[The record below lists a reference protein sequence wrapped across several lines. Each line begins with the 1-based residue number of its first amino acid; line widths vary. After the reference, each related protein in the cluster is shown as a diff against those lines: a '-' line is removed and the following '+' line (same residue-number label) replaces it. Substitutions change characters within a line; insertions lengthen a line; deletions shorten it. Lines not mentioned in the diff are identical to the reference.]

1 MTTSATYVLGT
12 AEMATRQTEELAQ
25 LARLIRVWML
35 KSTHGAASGH
45 PTSGMSA
52 TELMTDLFFGG
63 TLRYDKTNPDHP
75 NNDRVIFS
83 KGHASPLLYA
93 LWAAAGVV
101 PEDELMT
108 YRQYQSRLEGHP
120 TSRFS
125 YAEAATGSLGQGLSI
140 GLGMALAAKHLDQL
154 DYRTFVLLGDS
165 EMAEG
170 SNWEAIQLAAHY
182 QLDNLVG
189 IIDVNR
195 LGQRGE
201 TMYGHDIDAYRK
213 RIEPFGWRTILVE
226 DGHDHEQVLG
236 AFEQASESEG
246 RPVMLIARTIK
257 GQGVSFLADTNGRH
271 GKALKDDELQKAL
284 EELGEVDTS
293 LRGSLVSP
301 EDRQPASGEGAGD
314 QQSRAADGLAYK
326 IGEEVATR
334 AAYGSA
340 LKRIAGRH
348 PNLVALDGEV
358 SNSTHAE
365 DLRDDRPDRFFEMFI
380 AEQNMVGTATGL
392 ALRGKVPFV
401 STFAAFFTRAFDQI
415 RMSRHSDATIKFVG
429 SHAGVSIGEDG
440 PSQMGLED
448 IAMFRSV
455 PDSVVLYPSDAVSTE
470 RLVEAMAQHPGIAY
484 LRATRGKTPVIYRSD
499 EPFPIGGAK
508 VVRTGEHDQLT
519 VVAAGITL
527 HEAIKAYEQLR
538 DEEIP
543 IRVVDL
549 YSVKPLCKAT
559 LRAAAR
565 ETGRIITVEDHYS
578 AGGIGEAVC
587 QSLSSER
594 IPIRSLAVKQRPR
607 SGDSE
612 TLMDASG
619 ISARKIVQAVHE
631 LLESTDSEP
640 GGPRHAPRSGKHDD
654 EDVQTAS
661 EESFPASD
669 SPSWTSSG

>member
-1 MTTSATYVLGT
+1 
-12 AEMATRQTEELAQ
+12 MATRRTEELTE

-35 KSTHGAASGH
+35 TSTHGAASGH

-63 TLRYDKTNPDHP
+63 TLRYDKDDPDHP

-93 LWAAAGVV
+93 LWAAAGAVS
-101 PEDELMT
+101 EDELMT
-108 YRQYQSRLEGHP
+108 YRQFHSRLEGHP

-140 GLGMALAAKHLDQL
+140 GLGMALAAKHVDQL

-182 QLDNLVG
+182 HLDNLVG

-201 TMYGHDIDAYRK
+201 TMYGHDIEAYRK
-213 RIEPFGWRTILVE
+213 RIEPFGWRTIPVE
-226 DGHDHEQVLG
+226 DGHDHQQVLE
-236 AFEQASESEG
+236 AFDQAVASDG
-246 RPVMLIARTIK
+246 RPTMLIARTIK

-271 GKALKDDELQKAL
+271 GKALDDDELKKAL
-284 EELGEVDTS
+284 KELGETDSS
-293 LRGSLVSP
+293 LRGSFAPPKDPPTRTS
-301 EDRQPASGEGAGD
+301 EGTEQNDSA
-314 QQSRAADGLAYK
+314 RAEGLDYK
-326 IGEEVATR
+326 IGADVATR

-340 LKRIAGRH
+340 LKRIAGQYPH
-348 PNLVALDGEV
+348 LIALDGEV

-365 DLRDDRPDRFFEMFI
+365 DLKDERPEQFFEMFI
-380 AEQNMVGTATGL
+380 AEQNMVGAATGL
-392 ALRGKVPFV
+392 ALRGKLPFV

-484 LRATRGKTPVIYRSD
+484 LRTTRGKTPVLYRSD

-508 VVRTGEHDQLT
+508 VLRKSSRDRLT

-527 HEAIKAYEQLR
+527 HEALKAYEQLR

-549 YSVKPLCKAT
+549 YSIKPLCKAT
-559 LRAAAR
+559 LTAAAR
-565 ETGRIITVEDHYS
+565 ETGKIITVEDHYA

-587 QSLSSER
+587 HSLSHER
-594 IPIRSLAVKQRPR
+594 VLIRALAVNQRPR
-607 SGDSE
+607 SGAPE
-612 TLMDASG
+612 TLLDTSG

-631 LLESTDSEP
+631 LLASDDADSQRSSTTTP
-640 GGPRHAPRSGKHDD
+640 KGKHDD

-669 SPSWTSSG
+669 SPSWTTSG

>member
-1 MTTSATYVLGT
+1 
-12 AEMATRQTEELAQ
+12 MATRQIEELAE

-35 KSTHGAASGH
+35 ECTHGASSGH

-101 PEDELMT
+101 TEEELMT

-120 TSRFS
+120 TSRFA

-140 GLGMALAAKHLDQL
+140 GFGMALAAKHLDQL

-182 QLDNLVG
+182 KLDNLIG

-201 TMYGHDIDAYRK
+201 TMYGHDIDAYRQ
-213 RIEPFGWRTILVE
+213 RIEPFGWRTILIE
-226 DGHDHEQVLG
+226 DGHDHQQVLD
-236 AFEQASESEG
+236 AYDQAVDSDG

-257 GQGVSFLADTNGRH
+257 GQGVSFLADANGRH
-271 GKALKDDELQKAL
+271 GKALDDDELQKAL
-284 EELGEVDTS
+284 KELGKVDRSRRGSIAAPEAPTNATAGKSGAEKGRSGEEL
-293 LRGSLVSP
+293 P
-301 EDRQPASGEGAGD
+301 
-314 QQSRAADGLAYK
+314 YK
-326 IGEEVATR
+326 IGEAVATR

-340 LKRIAGRH
+340 LKRVAAH
-348 PNLVALDGEV
+348 HANLIALDGEV

-365 DLRDDRPDRFFEMFI
+365 ELREDRPERFFEMFI
-380 AEQNMVGTATGL
+380 AEQNMVGAATGL
-392 ALRGKVPFV
+392 ALRGKIPFV
-401 STFAAFFTRAFDQI
+401 STFAAFYTRAFDQI

-448 IAMFRSV
+448 LAMFRSV
-455 PDSVVLYPSDAVSTE
+455 PDSVVFYPSDAVSTE
-470 RLVEAMAQHPGIAY
+470 RLVEAMAHHPGVAY
-484 LRATRGKTPVIYRSD
+484 LRTTRGKTPVLYRSD

-508 VVRTGEHDQLT
+508 VLRTSPRDRVT

-527 HEAIKAYEQLR
+527 HEALKAYDQLR
-538 DEEIP
+538 EEEIP
-543 IRVVDL
+543 VRVVDL

-559 LRAAAR
+559 LKAAAR
-565 ETGRIITVEDHYS
+565 ETGRIITVEDHYA

-594 IPIRSLAVKQRPR
+594 VIIRTLAVSQRPR
-607 SGDSE
+607 SGDPD
-612 TLMDASG
+612 TLLDAVG
-619 ISARKIVQAVHE
+619 ISARRIVQAVHE
-631 LLESTDSEP
+631 ILASEE
-640 GGPRHAPRSGKHDD
+640 GDPRRPHFDTKTVKHDD
-654 EDVQTAS
+654 ADVQTAS

-669 SPSWTSSG
+669 SPSWTTSG

>member
-1 MTTSATYVLGT
+1 
-12 AEMATRQTEELAQ
+12 MATRRTGELVE

-35 KSTHGAASGH
+35 KSTHGASSGH

-63 TLRYDKTNPDHP
+63 TLRYDKQNPEHP

-93 LWAAAGVV
+93 LWAAAG
-101 PEDELMT
+101 EISEEELMT

-182 QLDNLVG
+182 KLDNLIG

-236 AFEQASESEG
+236 AFDQATAQATASDG

-257 GQGVSFLADTNGRH
+257 GQGVSFLADANGRH
-271 GKALKDDELQKAL
+271 GKALEDDELQKAL
-284 EELGEVDTS
+284 KELGEVDSS
-293 LRGSLVSP
+293 LRGSFAPP
-301 EDRQPASGEGAGD
+301 EERQRTTDQATPAEPS
-314 QQSRAADGLAYK
+314 QAADSLSYK
-326 IGEEVATR
+326 MGENVATR

-340 LKRIAGRH
+340 LKRIAGRY
-348 PNLVALDGEV
+348 PNLIALDGEV

-380 AEQNMVGTATGL
+380 AEQNMVGAATGL
-392 ALRGKVPFV
+392 ALRGKIPFV

-415 RMSRHSDATIKFVG
+415 RMSRHSDANIKFVG

-448 IAMFRSV
+448 LAMFRSV
-455 PDSVVLYPSDAVSTE
+455 PDSVVLYPSDAVSAE

-484 LRATRGKTPVIYRSD
+484 LRTTRGKTPVIYRSD

-508 VVRTGEHDQLT
+508 VLRTSSRDQAT

-538 DEEIP
+538 GEEIH

-565 ETGRIITVEDHYS
+565 ETGRIITVEDHYA

-594 IPIRSLAVKQRPR
+594 VAIRALAVNQRPR
-607 SGDSE
+607 SGDPE
-612 TLMDASG
+612 TLMDVTG

-631 LLESTDSEP
+631 LLQSGDSDP
-640 GGPRHAPRSGKHDD
+640 NHPHHKTSPDHHDD

-661 EESFPASD
+661 EQSFPASD
-669 SPSWTSSG
+669 SPSWTTSG

>member
-1 MTTSATYVLGT
+1 MRPPPQLTFWN
-12 AEMATRQTEELAQ
+12 AEMATRRTEELTE

-35 KSTHGAASGH
+35 TSTHGAASGH

-63 TLRYDKTNPDHP
+63 TLRYDKDDPDHP

-93 LWAAAGVV
+93 LWAAAGAVS
-101 PEDELMT
+101 EDELMT
-108 YRQYQSRLEGHP
+108 YRQFHSRLEGHP

-140 GLGMALAAKHLDQL
+140 GLGMALAAKHVDQL

-182 QLDNLVG
+182 HLDNLVG

-201 TMYGHDIDAYRK
+201 TMYGHDIEAYRK
-213 RIEPFGWRTILVE
+213 RIEPFGWRTIPVE
-226 DGHDHEQVLG
+226 DGHDHQQVLE
-236 AFEQASESEG
+236 AFDQAVASDG
-246 RPVMLIARTIK
+246 RPTMLIARTIK

-271 GKALKDDELQKAL
+271 GKALDDDELKKAL
-284 EELGEVDTS
+284 QELGETDGS
-293 LRGSLVSP
+293 LRGSFAPPKDPPTRTS
-301 EDRQPASGEGAGD
+301 EGTEQNDSA
-314 QQSRAADGLAYK
+314 RAEGLDYK
-326 IGEEVATR
+326 IGADVATR

-340 LKRIAGRH
+340 LKRIAGQYPH
-348 PNLVALDGEV
+348 LIALDGEV

-365 DLRDDRPDRFFEMFI
+365 DLKDERPEQFFEMFI
-380 AEQNMVGTATGL
+380 AEQNMVGAATGL
-392 ALRGKVPFV
+392 ALRGKLPFV

-484 LRATRGKTPVIYRSD
+484 LRTTRGKTPVLYRSD

-508 VVRTGEHDQLT
+508 VLRKSSRDRLT

-527 HEAIKAYEQLR
+527 HEALKAYEQLR

-549 YSVKPLCKAT
+549 YSIKPLCKAT
-559 LRAAAR
+559 LTAAAR
-565 ETGRIITVEDHYS
+565 ETGKIITVEDHYA

-587 QSLSSER
+587 HSLSHER
-594 IPIRSLAVKQRPR
+594 VLIRALAVNQRPR
-607 SGDSE
+607 SGAPE
-612 TLMDASG
+612 TLLDTSG

-631 LLESTDSEP
+631 LLASDDADSQRSSTTTP
-640 GGPRHAPRSGKHDD
+640 KGKHDD

-669 SPSWTSSG
+669 SPSWTTSG

>member
-1 MTTSATYVLGT
+1 
-12 AEMATRQTEELAQ
+12 MATRRTEELTE

-35 KSTHGAASGH
+35 TSTHGAASGH

-63 TLRYDKTNPDHP
+63 TLRYHKDDPDHP

-93 LWAAAGVV
+93 LWAAAGAVS
-101 PEDELMT
+101 EDELMT
-108 YRQYQSRLEGHP
+108 YRQFHSRLEGHP

-140 GLGMALAAKHLDQL
+140 GLGMALAAKHVDQL

-182 QLDNLVG
+182 HLDNLVG

-201 TMYGHDIDAYRK
+201 TMYGHDIEAYRK

-226 DGHDHEQVLG
+226 DGHDHQQVLE
-236 AFEQASESEG
+236 AFDQAVASDG
-246 RPVMLIARTIK
+246 RPTMLIARTVK

-271 GKALKDDELQKAL
+271 GKALDDDELKKAL
-284 EELGEVDTS
+284 QELGETDSS
-293 LRGSLVSP
+293 LRGAFAPPKDPPRRTS
-301 EDRQPASGEGAGD
+301 EGTG
-314 QQSRAADGLAYK
+314 QSDGARAEGLEYRIGAD
-326 IGEEVATR
+326 VATR

-340 LKRIAGRH
+340 LKRIAGRYPH
-348 PNLVALDGEV
+348 LIALDGEV

-365 DLRDDRPDRFFEMFI
+365 DLKDERPDQFFEMFI
-380 AEQNMVGTATGL
+380 AEQNMVGAATGL
-392 ALRGKVPFV
+392 ALRGKLPFV

-484 LRATRGKTPVIYRSD
+484 LRTTRGKTPVLYRAD

-508 VVRTGEHDQLT
+508 VLRKSSRDRLT

-527 HEAIKAYEQLR
+527 HEALKAYEQLR

-559 LRAAAR
+559 LTAAAR
-565 ETGRIITVEDHYS
+565 ETGKIITVEDHYA

-587 QSLSSER
+587 HSLSHER
-594 IPIRSLAVKQRPR
+594 VLIRALAVNQRPR
-607 SGDSE
+607 SGNPE
-612 TLMDASG
+612 TLLDTSG
-619 ISARKIVQAVHE
+619 ISARKIIQAVHDM
-631 LLESTDSEP
+631 LALDDADSQRPSTTTP
-640 GGPRHAPRSGKHDD
+640 KAKHDD
-654 EDVQTAS
+654 ADVQTAS

-669 SPSWTSSG
+669 SPSWTTSG